1 MTLNYDVGI
10 TVEGP
15 GGAVK
20 QCSGCR
26 LVRDGAVARDVPGT
40 LGVRPPQRAGGYV
53 RGPLPCLLRAVAADD
68 DGTGAFRGASFTG
81 ADFTGANAALEADPS
96 AGAAHR
102 DAPP

>member
-1 MTLNYDVGI
+1 
-10 TVEGP
+10 
-15 GGAVK
+15 
-20 QCSGCR
+20 
-26 LVRDGAVARDVPGT
+26 
-40 LGVRPPQRAGGYV
+40 
-53 RGPLPCLLRAVAADD
+53 LLRAVAADD